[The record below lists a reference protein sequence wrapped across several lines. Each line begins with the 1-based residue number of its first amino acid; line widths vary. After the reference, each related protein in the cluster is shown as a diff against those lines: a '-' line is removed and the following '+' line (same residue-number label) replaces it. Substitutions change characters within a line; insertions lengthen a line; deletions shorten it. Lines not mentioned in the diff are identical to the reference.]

1 MCLKM
6 KTPRK
11 LECSVSDKTRQ
22 KILDATGKVYAHLG
36 YRSMTLREVTREA
49 NVNLAAVNY
58 HFGSKMNLMRA
69 LLRDRF
75 EPINQQRHLLLDQQI
90 EAHAPDP
97 VPLAAIYDSLF
108 RPLFTGID
116 STSAKDTSLIQIIGR
131 ALTEPAE
138 FMRGLHKEF
147 FAELSKRFMGEIQ
160 RSCPELSPEQLQYRF
175 FLSVNTMIGTV
186 IEQVR
191 LETISDGKLDG
202 KNLDRILKE
211 LTAYAVAGIEQR

>member
-1 MCLKM
+1 MIAS
-6 KTPRK
+6 RK
-11 LECSVSDKTRQ
+11 GNCSVSGKTRQ
-22 KILDATGKVYAHLG
+22 KILSATGKVFAQGG
-36 YRSMTLREVTREA
+36 YRAMTLRQVTREA
-49 NVNLAAVNY
+49 KVNLAAVNY
-58 HFGSKMNLMRA
+58 HFGSKLNLMRA

-97 VPLAAIYDSLF
+97 VPLSVIYDTLF
-108 RPLFTGID
+108 RPLFTDIG
-116 STSAKDTSLIQIIGR
+116 SASDKHTSLIQIIGR

-147 FAELSKRFMGEIQ
+147 FADISKRFMSEIHL
-160 RSCPELSPEQLQYRF
+160 SCPELSPDQIQYRF
-175 FLSVNTMIGTV
+175 FLSVSTMIGTV

-202 KNLDRILKE
+202 KNLDITLNE
-211 LTAYAVAGIEQR
+211 LTTFVVAGFRQR